1 MNGNIFKKII
11 LFLLI
16 PISGFSQSD
25 EGMLIF
31 QIDGNRYFRKNFDGN
46 DKLISYQSIEVG
58 SLKKDDQKIEA
69 KLTVVTYDADDNMKG
84 ASQTV
89 ITCDPEASEVMMG
102 IFPFAGGATNK
113 SLKIE
118 LPKSGALYPA
128 GWREKEVLGDYTF
141 QMKFEGGAALFFGT
155 ESSVEFSDR
164 KVSQQGNGVFRIS
177 GKMTLKAYVLG
188 IRISTINY
196 DYSEDFEKETGIVR
210 QKFLEGNGNYFTVEI
225 KNN

>member
-25 EGMLIF
+25 EGMLIS
-31 QIDGNRYFRKNFDGN
+31 QIDSNRYYRKNFDGN

-141 QMKFEGGAALFFGT
+141 QMKFEGGAAGFFGT

-177 GKMTLKAYVLG
+177 GEMTLKAYVLG

-196 DYSEDFEKETGIVR
+196 DYSEDFEKEAGIVW
-210 QKFLEGNGNYFTVEI
+210 QKFTEGNGNYFTVEI
-225 KNN
+225 RK